1 MAKDYMMDRALEHGD
16 IDFYLELRESERYL
30 QEQEMREQREE
41 ERLRKEKLWQ
51 ESIGYKDQSDY
62 RAPTSIVSKE
72 QEDLYNKEKD
82 FVISAGQ
89 GNLEE
94 CKLLLSIGVNVN
106 ANNCVGTALG
116 RAAGSGRIDVCKF
129 LISKGAYLELYSIA
143 GETPLMLAAEYGQL
157 DVCKL
162 LVHHGADVN
171 VIRGNIDSI
180 QTIHYYAKRHPAIL
194 DFLKENGLRELN
206 TEKKSEEVVVIN
218 EYGQD
223 SIDTPL
229 VGEESSQENND
240 SILSWCTIL

>member
-1 MAKDYMMDRALEHGD
+1 MRRYDYYDYGDNSYRDYMEEYM
-16 IDFYLELRESERYL
+16 IERDH
-30 QEQEMREQREE
+30 QEMEEQREE

-129 LISKGAYLELYSIA
+129 LISKGADLELYSIA

-194 DFLKENGLRELN
+194 DFLKENGLRKLN

-223 SIDTPL
+223 SIETPL
-229 VGEESSQENND
+229 VGEETPQDNG
-240 SILSWCTIL
+240 ILSWCSIL